1 MRRLLF
7 ASAITVLLAGIAN
20 AQQKPSGLPETKVA
34 AESQE
39 RLPVKRVVLYKNG
52 VGYFEHSARVRGTQ
66 ELNIDFTT
74 AQLNDVLN
82 SLTVVD
88 LGSGRISGVRFNSIA
103 PLSERLKALRLPLSE
118 GISRD
123 DFLNALRGTRVEVH
137 NGSASGAGRV
147 LSVETRKTLNPKG
160 EQLMEVTELSLVTDG
175 GELRSFE
182 MGPATSVRI
191 ADRDLSDDVG
201 RYLNLIGSAKAMD
214 LRRMT
219 ISATGDGERDVF
231 VSYISEVPVW
241 KSTYRILL
249 TDKPD
254 DPPLI
259 QGWAVVDNT
268 IGEDWK
274 GVRLSLVAG
283 APQSFIQQISQPYYV
298 RRPVVALPQEM
309 TLTPQTHEMAL
320 MAAPAPPPPP
330 GSGEGGG
337 TGGGVYS
344 VGAPGGVGSGAMG
357 GVIGGLV
364 GGTTGLEGIV
374 RDQTGAVIP
383 NAKLTLTNNANG
395 ASRTIRADSQG
406 HYRFR
411 NAQPG
416 DSTLTVDS
424 PGFQRLAMNNVAV
437 AAGRMNQFHPTL
449 AVGVTGE
456 TIMVAAEPERRM
468 EEQHPEA
475 EGKEIGDLFEY
486 DIKQTV
492 TIDKNQSALVPIIQA
507 HIDAEKVTLW
517 NAESAAALRA
527 LWLTNTSGQTLDAG
541 SFNVLEGDTF
551 AGQGL
556 LEAVHPGEKRLVS
569 YAPDPALH
577 VQVEENF
584 SEKPISKIVI
594 NKGLMLTT
602 REQRS
607 SKTYRISN
615 SDVTSRGVVIE
626 HPARPEWKLADN
638 LKPEE
643 SSASF
648 YRFRVKVNPKQSS
661 QLVVEEHKPETA
673 TLALTNLT
681 SDQVEVLTQ
690 QQRVTPAMEQA
701 FRRVLDQ
708 KSAIAT
714 LDAQLQAR
722 RQEIDSIGADQA
734 RLRENMKALKG
745 SAEEKA
751 LTERYTREL
760 NTQEDRL
767 AALRAQIADLDGKR
781 EQAAQRLDQTLSEIS
796 LTETF

>member
-1 MRRLLF
+1 MRRLIVTCALM
-7 ASAITVLLAGIAN
+7 VLLAGIVN
-20 AQQKPSGLPETKVA
+20 AQQKPSGLSEPNVA

-118 GISRD
+118 GTSRD

-147 LSVETRKTLNPKG
+147 LSVERRKTLNPKG

>member
-1 MRRLLF
+1 M
-7 ASAITVLLAGIAN
+7 VLLVAIAN
-20 AQQKPSGLPETKVA
+20 AQQKPSARPATDVA
-34 AESQE
+34 ADSQE

-66 ELNIDFTT
+66 ELDIDFTT

-88 LGSGRISGVRFNSIA
+88 LGAGRISGVRFNSIA
-103 PLSERLKALRLPLSE
+103 PLSERLKALRLPLGE
-118 GISRD
+118 ATSRD

-137 NGSASGAGRV
+137 NGAASGAGRV

-160 EQLMEVTELSLVTDG
+160 EQLTEVTELSLVTDG

-191 ADRDLSDDVG
+191 ADRDLSEDVG
-201 RYLNLIGSAKAMD
+201 RYLNLVGSAKAMD

-249 TDKPD
+249 PSKPD
-254 DPPLI
+254 EQPLI

-320 MAAPAPPPPP
+320 MAAPAPPPAPP
-330 GSGEGGG
+330 PLNAPTVIPRAVGAV
-337 TGGGVYS
+337 GGV
-344 VGAPGGVGSGAMG
+344 PGGMMA

-364 GGTTGLEGIV
+364 GGTSGLEGIV
-374 RDQTGAVIP
+374 RDPTGAAVP

-395 ASRTIRADSQG
+395 TSRTARADSEG
-406 HYRFR
+406 HYRFE
-411 NAQPG
+411 NVQAG
-416 DSTLTVDS
+416 DSTLTVES
-424 PGFQRLAMNNVAV
+424 PGFERLAMDNVRLSAS
-437 AAGRMNQFHPTL
+437 RMNETNPTL
-449 AVGVTGE
+449 AVGSTTEAVEVTA
-456 TIMVAAEPERRM
+456 VAENLERQ
-468 EEQHPEA
+468 EPEA

-492 TIDKNQSALVPIIQA
+492 TIDKNQSALVPIVQA

-517 NAESAAALRA
+517 NADSAAALRA

-569 YAPDPALH
+569 YAPDPALR

-594 NKGLMLTT
+594 NKGVMLTT
-602 REQRS
+602 REQRQS
-607 SKTYRISN
+607 RTYKVSN
-615 SDVTSRGVVIE
+615 SDVNSREVVIE
-626 HPARPEWKLADN
+626 HPARPLWKLADD

-648 YRFRVKVNPKQSS
+648 YRFRVKVNPKQSA

-681 SDQVEVLTQ
+681 SDQVDVLTQ

-708 KSAIAT
+708 KSAIAG

-722 RQEIDSIGADQA
+722 QQEVDAIGSDQS

-745 SAEEKA
+745 SVEEKA
-751 LTERYTREL
+751 LTERYTHEL

-767 AALRAQIADLDGKR
+767 AALRGQISELRGKR
-781 EQAAQRLDQTLSEIS
+781 EQAAERLDHTLNEITLSE
-796 LTETF
+796 TF

>member
-1 MRRLLF
+1 VGGL
-7 ASAITVLLAGIAN
+7 IGGVVGGVTVL
-20 AQQKPSGLPETKVA
+20 E
-34 AESQE
+34 
-39 RLPVKRVVLYKNG
+39 
-52 VGYFEHSARVRGTQ
+52 GT
-66 ELNIDFTT
+66 
-74 AQLNDVLN
+74 
-82 SLTVVD
+82 
-88 LGSGRISGVRFNSIA
+88 
-103 PLSERLKALRLPLSE
+103 
-118 GISRD
+118 
-123 DFLNALRGTRVEVH
+123 
-137 NGSASGAGRV
+137 
-147 LSVETRKTLNPKG
+147 
-160 EQLMEVTELSLVTDG
+160 
-175 GELRSFE
+175 
-182 MGPATSVRI
+182 
-191 ADRDLSDDVG
+191 
-201 RYLNLIGSAKAMD
+201 
-214 LRRMT
+214 
-219 ISATGDGERDVF
+219 
-231 VSYISEVPVW
+231 
-241 KSTYRILL
+241 
-249 TDKPD
+249 
-254 DPPLI
+254 
-259 QGWAVVDNT
+259 
-268 IGEDWK
+268 
-274 GVRLSLVAG
+274 
-283 APQSFIQQISQPYYV
+283 
-298 RRPVVALPQEM
+298 
-309 TLTPQTHEMAL
+309 
-320 MAAPAPPPPP
+320 
-330 GSGEGGG
+330 
-337 TGGGVYS
+337 
-344 VGAPGGVGSGAMG
+344 
-357 GVIGGLV
+357 
-364 GGTTGLEGIV
+364 V

-395 ASRTIRADSQG
+395 ASRTTRADSNG

-416 DSTLTVDS
+416 DSSLTVDS
-424 PGFQRLAMNNVAV
+424 PGFNQFAANNVAV
-437 AAGRMNQFHPTL
+437 SSGRNQFHPTL
-449 AVGVTGE
+449 TVGSATQTVE
-456 TIMVAAEPERRM
+456 VAAASPLANRAF
-468 EEQHPEA
+468 EELKELQPEA
-475 EGKEIGDLFEY
+475 EPKEIGDLFEY

-607 SKTYRISN
+607 SKSYKISN

-767 AALRAQIADLDGKR
+767 AALHAQIADLDGKR

>member
-1 MRRLLF
+1 
-7 ASAITVLLAGIAN
+7 
-20 AQQKPSGLPETKVA
+20 
-34 AESQE
+34 
-39 RLPVKRVVLYKNG
+39 VKRVVLYKNG

-88 LGSGRISGVRFNSIA
+88 LGGGRIGGVRFNSIA
-103 PLSERLKALRLPLSE
+103 PLSERLKALRLPLGE
-118 GISRD
+118 ATSRD

-137 NGSASGAGRV
+137 NGAASGAGRV
-147 LSVETRKTLNPKG
+147 LSVETRRTLNHKG
-160 EQLMEVTELSLVTDG
+160 EQLTEVTVLSLVTDG

-201 RYLNLIGSAKAMD
+201 RYLDLIGSAKAMD

-219 ISATGDGERDVF
+219 ISATGEGEREVF

-249 TDKPD
+249 SDKPD
-254 DPPLI
+254 DQPLI

-320 MAAPAPPPPP
+320 IAAPPPPAPP
-330 GSGEGGG
+330 GSGQGGGIGPGEGGG
-337 TGGGVYS
+337 IGGGVYS
-344 VGAPGGVGSGAMG
+344 VAGTV
-357 GVIGGLV
+357 GGLV
-364 GGTTGLEGIV
+364 GGRTGLEGIV
-374 RDQTGAVIP
+374 TDQSGAIIP
-383 NAKLTLTNNANG
+383 NAKLTLRNNARG
-395 ASRTIRADSQG
+395 TSETTRADSNG
-406 HYRFR
+406 HYRFA
-411 NAQPG
+411 NVQAG
-416 DSTLTVDS
+416 NSNLTVES
-424 PGFQRLAMNNVAV
+424 PGFQRVEMS
-437 AAGRMNQFHPTL
+437 
-449 AVGVTGE
+449 VGVRSGQRNEIHATLPLGAATE
-456 TIMVAAEPERRM
+456 TVMVSAAPEPFQPKRWV
-468 EEQHPEA
+468 EEQQPGA
-475 EGKEIGDLFEY
+475 EGKAIGDLFEY
-486 DIKQTV
+486 DIKQAV
-492 TIDKNQSALVPIIQA
+492 TIDKNQSALVPIAQA
-507 HIDAEKVTLW
+507 HIEAERVTLW
-517 NAESAAALRA
+517 NADSAAALRA
-527 LWLTNTSGQTLDAG
+527 LWLTNSSGQTLDAG

-569 YAPDPALH
+569 YAPDPAVR

-594 NKGLMLTT
+594 NKGVMLTT
-602 REQRS
+602 REERS

-615 SDVTSRGVVIE
+615 SDDNPRDVIIE
-626 HPARPEWKLADN
+626 HPARPQWLLADN

-648 YRFRVKVNPKQSS
+648 YRFRVKVNPKQGA
-661 QLVVEEHKPETA
+661 QLVVEEHTPEMA
-673 TLALTNLT
+673 TMALTNLT
-681 SDQVEVLTQ
+681 SDQVEVLSKE
-690 QQRVTPAMEQA
+690 QRVTPAMEQA

-708 KSAIAT
+708 KTAIAN
-714 LDAQLQAR
+714 LDAQLQVR
-722 RQEIDSIGADQA
+722 QQEIDAISTDQA

-760 NTQEDRL
+760 NGQEDRL
-767 AALRAQIADLDGKR
+767 AVLHSQISELKGKR
-781 EQAAQRLDQTLSEIS
+781 EQAAEKLDQTLNEIS
-796 LTETF
+796 LSETF

>member
-1 MRRLLF
+1 MVLF
-7 ASAITVLLAGIAN
+7 VGIAN
-20 AQQKPSGLPETKVA
+20 AQAKPGGRTAADVA
-34 AESQE
+34 TDSQE

-52 VGYFEHSARVRGTQ
+52 VGYFEHSAKVRGTQ

-118 GISRD
+118 GTSRD

-137 NGSASGAGRV
+137 NGSASGVGRV

-160 EQLMEVTELSLVTDG
+160 EQLTEVTDLSLVTDG

-182 MGPATSVRI
+182 MGPTTSVRI

-201 RYLNLIGSAKAMD
+201 RYLSLIGSAKAMD

-274 GVRLSLVAG
+274 GVRLSLIAG

-320 MAAPAPPPPP
+320 MNAPGPPPAAGGGAGGGVGP
-330 GSGEGGG
+330 GEGGG

-344 VGAPGGVGSGAMG
+344 VGGGVLD
-357 GVIGGLV
+357 GVV
-364 GGTTGLEGIV
+364 GKLTATGMEGFV
-374 RDQTGAVIP
+374 RDQAGAAIP
-383 NAKLTLTNNANG
+383 NAKLTLRNIANG
-395 ASRTIRADSQG
+395 FVETARADSNG
-406 HYRFR
+406 HYRLES
-411 NAQPG
+411 AQAG
-416 DSTLTVDS
+416 DSTLTVES
-424 PGFQRLAMNNVAV
+424 PGFQRLNMNNVRIAS
-437 AAGRMNQFHPTL
+437 GRMNQFHPTL
-449 AVGVTGE
+449 AVGASAE
-456 TIMVAAEPERRM
+456 TVMVSAQPKSWL
-468 EEQHPEA
+468 EEKQQAEA
-475 EGKEIGDLFEY
+475 EAKEIGDLFEY

-492 TIDKNQSALVPIIQA
+492 TIEKNQSALVPIVQA
-507 HIDAEKVTLW
+507 HVDAEKVTLW
-517 NAESAAALRA
+517 NADSAAALRA

-551 AGQGL
+551 GGQGL
-556 LEAVHPGEKRLVS
+556 LEAIRPGEKRLVS

-577 VQVEENF
+577 VQAHDDF

-594 NKGLMLTT
+594 NKGVMLTT

-607 SKTYRISN
+607 TKTYKLFN
-615 SDVTSRGVVIE
+615 SDVNGRDVIIE
-626 HPARPEWKLADN
+626 HPARDEWKLADN

-648 YRFRVKVNPKQSS
+648 YRFRVKVTPKQTA
-661 QLVVEEHKPETA
+661 QLVVEEHKPET
-673 TLALTNLT
+673 TEMALTNLT
-681 SDQVEVLTQ
+681 SDQVEVLTK

-701 FRRVLDQ
+701 FRQVLDE
-708 KSAIAT
+708 KNGIAA
-714 LDAQLQAR
+714 LDAQIQAR
-722 RQEIDSIGADQA
+722 QQELDAIAADQA

-767 AALRAQIADLDGKR
+767 AALHTQVSDLKSKR
-781 EQAAQRLDQTLSEIS
+781 EQAAEKLDQTLNEIS
-796 LTETF
+796 LRETF

>member
-1 MRRLLF
+1 M
-7 ASAITVLLAGIAN
+7 VLLVGMAN
-20 AQQKPSGLPETKVA
+20 AQPKPAGRTSVDLA

-52 VGYFEHSARVRGTQ
+52 VGYFEHSARVRGAQ

-118 GISRD
+118 GTSRD

-137 NGSASGAGRV
+137 NGSASGEGRV
-147 LSVETRKTLNPKG
+147 LSVETRKALNPKG
-160 EQLMEVTELSLVTDG
+160 EQLTEVTELSLVTDG

-219 ISATGDGERDVF
+219 ISATGEGERDVF

-249 TDKPD
+249 NDKPD
-254 DPPLI
+254 DPPVI

-298 RRPVVALPQEM
+298 RRPVVALAQEM
-309 TLTPQTHEMAL
+309 MLTPQTHEMAL
-320 MAAPAPPPPP
+320 MSAPSPAPAAGDGAGAGVGP
-330 GSGEGGG
+330 GAGGG

-344 VGAPGGVGSGAMG
+344 VGARGVVGGVPGGVMG
-357 GVIGGLV
+357 GVLGGIV
-364 GGTTGLEGIV
+364 SGTTGLEGFV
-374 RDQTGAVIP
+374 RDQTGAAIP
-383 NAKLTLTNNANG
+383 NAKVTLRNTLSG
-395 ASRTIRADSQG
+395 ASETIRSDSNG
-406 HYRFR
+406 HYRFE
-411 NAQPG
+411 NVQAG
-416 DSTLTVDS
+416 DSTVTAES
-424 PGFQRLAMNNVAV
+424 PGFQLATSNVRLDFR
-437 AAGRMNQFHPTL
+437 RMNEVQQTL
-449 AVGVTGE
+449 AVGTTTE
-456 TIMVAAEPERRM
+456 TVEFMAAAEGIVR
-468 EEQHPEA
+468 QQPEA
-475 EGKEIGDLFEY
+475 EAKEIGDLFEY

-507 HIDAEKVTLW
+507 HVDAEKVTLW
-517 NAESAAALRA
+517 NADSATALRA

-551 AGQGL
+551 GGQGL
-556 LEAVHPGEKRLVS
+556 LEAIHPGEKRLVS

-577 VQVEENF
+577 VQAHDDF

-594 NKGLMLTT
+594 NKGVMLTT
-602 REQRS
+602 REQRAT
-607 SKTYRISN
+607 KTYKLFN
-615 SDVTSRGVVIE
+615 SDVSARAVIIE
-626 HPARPEWKLADN
+626 HPARDEWKLAPD

-648 YRFRVKVNPKQSS
+648 YRFRVKVTPNQTA
-661 QLVVEEHKPETA
+661 QLVVEEHKPET
-673 TLALTNLT
+673 TEMALTNLT
-681 SDQVEVLTQ
+681 SDQVEVLTK

-701 FRRVLDQ
+701 FRKVLDQ
-708 KSAIAT
+708 KNGIAA
-714 LDAQLQAR
+714 LDAQIQT
-722 RQEIDSIGADQA
+722 RQQELDAIGADQS

-745 SAEEKA
+745 SPEEKT

-760 NTQEDRL
+760 NAQEDRL
-767 AALRAQIADLDGKR
+767 ATLHSQVSELKEKR

-796 LTETF
+796 LNETF

>member
-1 MRRLLF
+1 M
-7 ASAITVLLAGIAN
+7 AGRQTN
-20 AQQKPSGLPETKVA
+20 VA
-34 AESQE
+34 ADSQG

-118 GISRD
+118 GTSRD

-160 EQLMEVTELSLVTDG
+160 EQLTEVTELSLVTDG

-254 DPPLI
+254 DSPLI

-320 MAAPAPPPPP
+320 MAAPAAPPANGP
-330 GSGEGGG
+330 GEGGG
-337 TGGGVYS
+337 VGGGVYS
-344 VGAPGGVGSGAMG
+344 VGGGVASGTMG
-357 GVIGGLV
+357 GVIGGVV
-364 GGTTGLEGIV
+364 GGATVLEGTV
-374 RDQTGAVIP
+374 RDQSGAVIP
-383 NAKLTLTNNANG
+383 NAKVTLTNNANG
-395 ASRTIRADSQG
+395 ASRTTRADSQG

-416 DSTLTVDS
+416 DSTLAVDS
-424 PGFQRLAMNNVAV
+424 PGFQRLAVNNVV
-437 AAGRMNQFHPTL
+437 VSSGRNQFQPTL
-449 AVGVTGE
+449 TVGGVTQ
-456 TIMVAAEPERRM
+456 TVAVDANGQLAEPKRWV
-468 EEQHPEA
+468 EQEQPQAEA
-475 EGKEIGDLFEY
+475 KEIGDLFEY

-517 NAESAAALRA
+517 NPESATALRA

-541 SFNVLEGDTF
+541 SFNILEGDTF

-569 YAPDPALH
+569 YAPDPALR
-577 VQVEENF
+577 VKLEENF
-584 SEKPISKIVI
+584 SEKPISRIVI
-594 NKGLMLTT
+594 NKGLMFTT

-607 SKTYRISN
+607 SRTYKISN
-615 SDVTSRGVVIE
+615 SDVTSREVVIE
-626 HPARPEWKLADN
+626 HPARPEWKLSDN

-648 YRFRVKVNPKQSS
+648 YRFRVKVKPK
-661 QLVVEEHKPETA
+661 E
-673 TLALTNLT
+673 
-681 SDQVEVLTQ
+681 
-690 QQRVTPAMEQA
+690 
-701 FRRVLDQ
+701 
-708 KSAIAT
+708 SANSWS
-714 LDAQLQAR
+714 R
-722 RQEIDSIGADQA
+722 SI
-734 RLRENMKALKG
+734 
-745 SAEEKA
+745 SP
-751 LTERYTREL
+751 
-760 NTQEDRL
+760 
-767 AALRAQIADLDGKR
+767 KR
-781 EQAAQRLDQTLSEIS
+781 PRWRSPT
-796 LTETF
+796 

>member
-1 MRRLLF
+1 M
-7 ASAITVLLAGIAN
+7 VLLVGTASG
-20 AQQKPSGLPETKVA
+20 QPKPSGRTAADVA
-34 AESQE
+34 ADSQE

-103 PLSERLKALRLPLSE
+103 PLSERLKALRLPLGE
-118 GISRD
+118 ATSRD

-160 EQLMEVTELSLVTDG
+160 EQLTEVTELSLMTDA

-182 MGPATSVRI
+182 MGPATSVRV
-191 ADRDLSDDVG
+191 ADRSLSDDVG
-201 RYLNLIGSAKAMD
+201 RYLDLIGSAKAMD

-249 TDKPD
+249 TDKAD

-274 GVRLSLVAG
+274 GVRLSLIAG

-320 MAAPAPPPPP
+320 MSVPPPPVSGP
-330 GSGEGGG
+330 GGGGTGSGQGGG

-344 VGAPGGVGSGAMG
+344 VGGGIAGGVPGGVVG
-357 GVIGGLV
+357 GVIGGLA
-364 GGTTGLEGIV
+364 GGTTGLEGV
-374 RDQTGAVIP
+374 VLDQSGATIP
-383 NAKLTLTNNANG
+383 NAKVTLRNTVNG
-395 ASRTIRADSQG
+395 GLETIRTDSNG
-406 HYRFR
+406 HYRFTNVR
-411 NAQPG
+411 AG
-416 DSTLTVDS
+416 DSALTIES
-424 PGFQRLAMNNVAV
+424 PGFQRLDLNNIAV
-437 AAGRMNQFHPTL
+437 SSGRMNQFNPTL
-449 AVGVTGE
+449 IVGTTTE
-456 TIMVAAEPERRM
+456 MVMVEAEAKGGLEA
-468 EEQHPEA
+468 EQPEA
-475 EGKEIGDLFEY
+475 EAKTIGDLFEY
-486 DIKQTV
+486 DIRQTV

-507 HIDAEKVTLW
+507 HVDAEKVTLW
-517 NAESAAALRA
+517 NADSATPLRA
-527 LWLTNTSGQTLDAG
+527 LWLTNTTGQTLDAG
-541 SFNVLEGDTF
+541 SFNILEGETF
-551 AGQGL
+551 GGQGL
-556 LEAVHPGEKRLVS
+556 LEAIRPGEKRLVS

-577 VQVEENF
+577 VQAEEKL
-584 SEKPISKIVI
+584 SEKPINKIVI
-594 NKGLMLTT
+594 NKGVMLTT
-602 REQRS
+602 REQRA
-607 SKTYRISN
+607 SKTYKLFN
-615 SDVTSRGVVIE
+615 SDVNARDVIIE
-626 HPARPEWKLADN
+626 HPARDEWKLASD

-643 SSASF
+643 SSVSF
-648 YRFRVKVNPKQSS
+648 YRFRVKVNPKQSA

-673 TLALTNLT
+673 EMALTNLS
-681 SDQVEVLTQ
+681 SDQVEVLTK
-690 QQRVTPAMEQA
+690 QQRVTPALEQA
-701 FRRVLDQ
+701 FRQVLDQ
-708 KSAIAT
+708 KNGIAA
-714 LDAQLQAR
+714 LDVQIRAR
-722 RQEIDSIGADQA
+722 QQESDAIGADQA

-760 NTQEDRL
+760 NNQEDRL
-767 AALRAQIADLDGKR
+767 AALHTQVSELKGKR
-781 EQAAQRLDQTLSEIS
+781 EQAAEKLDQTLNELS
-796 LTETF
+796 LSETF

>member
-1 MRRLLF
+1 MVSLL
-7 ASAITVLLAGIAN
+7 GIAN
-20 AQQKPSGLPETKVA
+20 AQQEPSARTASSVA

-88 LGSGRISGVRFNSIA
+88 LGGGRIGGVRFNSIA
-103 PLSERLKALRLPLSE
+103 PLSERLKALRLPLGE
-118 GISRD
+118 GTSRD

-137 NGSASGAGRV
+137 NGATSGAGRV
-147 LSVETRKTLNPKG
+147 LSVETRKILNPKG
-160 EQLMEVTELSLVTDG
+160 EQLTEVTELSLVTDS

-249 TDKPD
+249 EAHPD
-254 DPPLI
+254 DKPLI

-320 MAAPAPPPPP
+320 MAAPPPPPP
-330 GSGEGGG
+330 PANGPQGVV
-337 TGGGVYS
+337 GGV
-344 VGAPGGVGSGAMG
+344 AGGVMG
-357 GVIGGLV
+357 GVVPRVIGGVV
-364 GGTTGLEGIV
+364 GGTTGLEGTV

-395 ASRTIRADSQG
+395 TSETTRADSNG

-424 PGFQRLAMNNVAV
+424 PGFQRLDMNNVAV
-437 AAGRMNQFHPTL
+437 ASGRMNQFHPTL
-449 AVGVTGE
+449 AVGTSTE
-456 TIMVAAEPERRM
+456 TIMVSAEPRRWVE
-468 EEQHPEA
+468 EEQPEA

-486 DIKQTV
+486 DLKQTV
-492 TIDKNQSALVPIIQA
+492 TIDKNQSALVPIVQA

-517 NAESAAALRA
+517 NADSAAALRA

-569 YAPDPALH
+569 YAPDPALR

-594 NKGLMLTT
+594 NKGVMLTI

-607 SKTYRISN
+607 SKTYKISN
-615 SDVTSRGVVIE
+615 SDVTSRDVVIE
-626 HPARPEWKLADN
+626 HPARAEWKLADT

-648 YRFRVKVNPKQSS
+648 YRFRVKVNPKQSA

-690 QQRVTPAMEQA
+690 QRRVTPAMEQA

-714 LDAQLQAR
+714 LDAQLQAS

-745 SAEEKA
+745 SVEEKA

-767 AALRAQIADLDGKR
+767 AALHAQIADLDGKR
-781 EQAAQRLDQTLSEIS
+781 EHAAERLDQTLNEIS
-796 LTETF
+796 LSETF

>member
-1 MRRLLF
+1 M
-7 ASAITVLLAGIAN
+7 VLLAGIAN
-20 AQQKPSGLPETKVA
+20 AQQKPSGLAETKVA

-118 GISRD
+118 GTSRD

-344 VGAPGGVGSGAMG
+344 VGAPGGGLGGVMG
-357 GVIGGLV
+357 GSMGGLV
-364 GGTTGLEGIV
+364 GGTTGLEGMV

-383 NAKLTLTNNANG
+383 NAKVTLRNNANG
-395 ASRTIRADSQG
+395 ASRTTRADSNG

-416 DSTLTVDS
+416 DSSLSVDS
-424 PGFQRLAMNNVAV
+424 PGFQQLAVNNVAV
-437 AAGRMNQFHPTL
+437 ASGRMNQFHPTL

-468 EEQHPEA
+468 EEQQPEA

-569 YAPDPALH
+569 YAPDPAVH
-577 VQVEENF
+577 VQVQENF
-584 SEKPISKIVI
+584 SEKPISRIVI
-594 NKGLMLTT
+594 NKGLMFTT

-607 SKTYRISN
+607 SRTYKISN
-615 SDVTSRGVVIE
+615 SDVTSREAVIE
-626 HPARPEWKLADN
+626 HPARPLWQLADN
-638 LKPEE
+638 LKPDE

-648 YRFRVKVNPKQSS
+648 YRFRVKVKPKESS

-767 AALRAQIADLDGKR
+767 AALHAQIADLDGKR

>member
-7 ASAITVLLAGIAN
+7 TSVLMVLLVGIAG
-20 AQQKPSGLPETKVA
+20 AQPKPGARTAADVA
-34 AESQE
+34 ADSQE

-118 GISRD
+118 GTSRD

-137 NGSASGAGRV
+137 NGGASGVGRV
-147 LSVETRKTLNPKG
+147 LSVETRKTLNPRG
-160 EQLMEVTELSLVTDG
+160 EQVTEVTDLSLVTDG

-191 ADRDLSDDVG
+191 ADHDLSDDVG
-201 RYLNLIGSAKAMD
+201 RYLSLVGSAKAMD

-298 RRPVVALPQEM
+298 RRPVVALAQEM
-309 TLTPQTHEMAL
+309 MLTPQTHEMAL
-320 MAAPAPPPPP
+320 MAAPAPPLNGRGEGGGI
-330 GSGEGGG
+330 GSGQGAGVGGG
-337 TGGGVYS
+337 TGGGMYS
-344 VGAPGGVGSGAMG
+344 VGGRV
-357 GVIGGLV
+357 V
-364 GGTTGLEGIV
+364 GGALAKLTGMEGFV
-374 RDQTGAVIP
+374 RDQAGAPIP
-383 NAKLTLTNNANG
+383 NAKLTLRNNANG
-395 ASRTIRADSQG
+395 FVETARADSNG
-406 HYRFR
+406 HYQIE
-411 NAQPG
+411 NAQAG
-416 DSTLTVDS
+416 DSALTVES
-424 PGFQRLAMNNVAV
+424 PGFQRLDMNNVPIAS
-437 AAGRMNQFHPTL
+437 GRMNQFHPTL
-449 AVGVTGE
+449 AVGTSAE
-456 TIMVAAEPERRM
+456 TVMVSAQPKSWL
-468 EEQHPEA
+468 EEKEQAEA
-475 EGKEIGDLFEY
+475 EAKEIGDLFEY

-492 TIDKNQSALVPIIQA
+492 TIEKNQSALVPIVQA

-517 NAESAAALRA
+517 NPDSATPLRA

-551 AGQGL
+551 GGQGL
-556 LEAVHPGEKRLVS
+556 LEAIRPGEKRLVS
-569 YAPDPALH
+569 YAPDPAVH
-577 VQVEENF
+577 VQAKDDF
-584 SEKPISKIVI
+584 SEKPISKIAI
-594 NKGLMLTT
+594 NKGVMLTT
-602 REQRS
+602 REQRA
-607 SKTYRISN
+607 SKTYKIFN
-615 SDVTSRGVVIE
+615 SDVNARDVIIE
-626 HPARPEWKLADN
+626 HPARDEWKLADN

-648 YRFRVKVNPKQSS
+648 YRFRVKVTPKQTA
-661 QLVVEEHKPETA
+661 QLLVEEHKPEPPRWR
-673 TLALTNLT
+673 
-681 SDQVEVLTQ
+681 S
-690 QQRVTPAMEQA
+690 P
-701 FRRVLDQ
+701 
-708 KSAIAT
+708 I
-714 LDAQLQAR
+714 
-722 RQEIDSIGADQA
+722 
-734 RLRENMKALKG
+734 
-745 SAEEKA
+745 
-751 LTERYTREL
+751 
-760 NTQEDRL
+760 
-767 AALRAQIADLDGKR
+767 
-781 EQAAQRLDQTLSEIS
+781 
-796 LTETF
+796 

>member
-1 MRRLLF
+1 M
-7 ASAITVLLAGIAN
+7 VLLVGIAN
-20 AQQKPSGLPETKVA
+20 AQPKPGGRTAADVA
-34 AESQE
+34 ADSQE

-118 GISRD
+118 GTSRD

-137 NGSASGAGRV
+137 NGSVSGVGRV

-160 EQLMEVTELSLVTDG
+160 EQLAEVTEISLVSDG
-175 GELRSFE
+175 GELRTFE

-191 ADRDLSDDVG
+191 SDHDLSDDVG
-201 RYLNLIGSAKAMD
+201 RYLSLIGSAKAMD

-298 RRPVVALPQEM
+298 RRPVVALAQEM
-309 TLTPQTHEMAL
+309 MLTPQTHEMAL
-320 MAAPAPPPPP
+320 MAAPAAPVNGRGEAVGI
-330 GSGEGGG
+330 GSGQGGGIGPGEGGG
-337 TGGGVYS
+337 TGGGMYS
-344 VGAPGGVGSGAMG
+344 VGAGVVGGVLGKA
-357 GVIGGLV
+357 
-364 GGTTGLEGIV
+364 TGLEGTV
-374 RDQTGAVIP
+374 RDQAGAVIP
-383 NAKLTLTNNANG
+383 NAKVTLTNSANG
-395 ASRTIRADSQG
+395 SVETVRADSNG
-406 HYRFR
+406 LYRFE
-411 NAQPG
+411 NAQAG
-416 DSTLTVDS
+416 DSILTVES
-424 PGFQRLAMNNVAV
+424 PGFQRLDTSNVRIAS
-437 AAGRMNQFHPTL
+437 GRMNQFHPRL
-449 AVGVTGE
+449 AVGASAE
-456 TIMVAAEPERRM
+456 TVMVSAEPKSWL
-468 EEQHPEA
+468 EEKQQAEA
-475 EGKEIGDLFEY
+475 EAKTIGDLFEY

-492 TIDKNQSALVPIIQA
+492 TIDKNQSALVPIVQA
-507 HIDAEKVTLW
+507 HVDAEKVTLW
-517 NAESAAALRA
+517 NANSATALRA

-551 AGQGL
+551 GGQGL
-556 LEAVHPGEKRLVS
+556 LEAIRPGEKRLVS
-569 YAPDPALH
+569 YAPDPAVH
-577 VQVEENF
+577 VQAKDDF

-594 NKGLMLTT
+594 NKGVMLTT
-602 REQRS
+602 REQRAT
-607 SKTYRISN
+607 KTYKLFN
-615 SDVTSRGVVIE
+615 SDASNRDVIVE
-626 HPARPEWKLADN
+626 HPARDEWKLADN

-648 YRFRVKVNPKQSS
+648 YRFRVKLNPKQSA
-661 QLVVEEHKPETA
+661 QLVVEEHKPET
-673 TLALTNLT
+673 TEMALTNLT
-681 SDQVEVLTQ
+681 NDQVEVLTK

-701 FRRVLDQ
+701 FRQVLDQ
-708 KSAIAT
+708 KNGIAA
-714 LDAQLQAR
+714 LDAQIQGR
-722 RQEIDSIGADQA
+722 RQELDAIGADQA

-767 AALRAQIADLDGKR
+767 ATLHTQVSELKEKR
-781 EQAAQRLDQTLSEIS
+781 EQAAEKLDQTLNAIS
-796 LTETF
+796 LSEAF

>member
-1 MRRLLF
+1 M
-7 ASAITVLLAGIAN
+7 VLLAGIAN
-20 AQQKPSGLPETKVA
+20 AQQKPSGLSETKVA
-34 AESQE
+34 AETQE

-118 GISRD
+118 GTSRD

-219 ISATGDGERDVF
+219 ISATGEGERDVF

-254 DPPLI
+254 DSPLI

-344 VGAPGGVGSGAMG
+344 VGAPGGGPGGVMG

-383 NAKLTLTNNANG
+383 NAKLILTNNSNG
-395 ASRTIRADSQG
+395 ASRTTRADSNG

-416 DSTLTVDS
+416 DSSLTVDS
-424 PGFQRLAMNNVAV
+424 PGFQRLAVNNVAV
-437 AAGRMNQFHPTL
+437 ASGRLNQFHPTL

-468 EEQHPEA
+468 EEQQPEA

-556 LEAVHPGEKRLVS
+556 LEAVRPGEKRLVS

-607 SKTYRISN
+607 SKTYKISN

-673 TLALTNLT
+673 ALALTNLT

-734 RLRENMKALKG
+734 RLCENMKALKG

-781 EQAAQRLDQTLSEIS
+781 EQAAQRLDQTLSEIN

>member
-1 MRRLLF
+1 MVSL
-7 ASAITVLLAGIAN
+7 SAIAN
-20 AQQKPSGLPETKVA
+20 AQREPTARTAASVA
-34 AESQE
+34 GESQE

-88 LGSGRISGVRFNSIA
+88 LGGGRIGGVRFNSIA
-103 PLSERLKALRLPLSE
+103 PLSERLKALRLPLGE
-118 GISRD
+118 GTSRD

-137 NGSASGAGRV
+137 GGATSGAGRV
-147 LSVETRKTLNPKG
+147 LSVETRKILNPKG
-160 EQLMEVTELSLVTDG
+160 EQLTEVTELSLVTDS

-219 ISATGDGERDVF
+219 ISAAGDGERDVF

-274 GVRLSLVAG
+274 NVRLSLIAG

-320 MAAPAPPPPP
+320 MAVPAAPPPPGP
-330 GSGEGGG
+330 GEGGG
-337 TGGGVYS
+337 VGGGVS
-344 VGAPGGVGSGAMG
+344 SAGAAGGVQG
-357 GVIGGLV
+357 GVLGGVLGGV
-364 GGTTGLEGIV
+364 AGGTTVLEGIV
-374 RDQTGAVIP
+374 RDQSGAAIP
-383 NAKLTLTNNANG
+383 NAKVTLTNNANG
-395 ASRTIRADSQG
+395 ASRTTRADTQG

-416 DSTLTVDS
+416 DSSLTVDS
-424 PGFQRLAMNNVAV
+424 PGFQQLDMNNLTVSS
-437 AAGRMNQFHPTL
+437 GRNQFHPTL
-449 AVGVTGE
+449 TVGS
-456 TIMVAAEPERRM
+456 VAQTVEVSANGPVAEAKRWL
-468 EEQHPEA
+468 EQGQPEA
-475 EGKEIGDLFEY
+475 EAKEIGDLFEY

-492 TIDKNQSALVPIIQA
+492 TIDKNQSALVPIVQA

-517 NAESAAALRA
+517 NAQSAAALRA

-556 LEAVHPGEKRLVS
+556 LEAVHPGEKRLAS
-569 YAPDPALH
+569 YAPDPALR
-577 VQVEENF
+577 VKVEESF

-607 SKTYRISN
+607 SKTYKISN
-615 SDVTSRGVVIE
+615 SDTTSRDVVIE
-626 HPARPEWKLADN
+626 HPARPLWQLADN

-648 YRFRVKVNPKQSS
+648 YRFRVKVKPKEGA
-661 QLVVEEHKPETA
+661 QLVVEEHKPETS

-708 KSAIAT
+708 KSAIAA

-722 RQEIDSIGADQA
+722 RQEIDSIAADQA

-767 AALRAQIADLDGKR
+767 AALHAQITDLDGNR
-781 EQAAQRLDQTLSEIS
+781 EQAAQRLDQTLNEIS
-796 LTETF
+796 LSESF

>member
-1 MRRLLF
+1 M
-7 ASAITVLLAGIAN
+7 VLLVGVAN
-20 AQQKPSGLPETKVA
+20 AQPKPGGRTAADVA
-34 AESQE
+34 ADSQE

-118 GISRD
+118 GTSRD

-137 NGSASGAGRV
+137 NGSVSGVGRV

-160 EQLMEVTELSLVTDG
+160 EQLAEVTEISLVSDG
-175 GELRSFE
+175 GELRTFE

-191 ADRDLSDDVG
+191 ADHDLSDDVG

-274 GVRLSLVAG
+274 GVRLSLIAG

-298 RRPVVALPQEM
+298 RRPVVAMAQEM
-309 TLTPQTHEMAL
+309 MLTPQTHEMAL
-320 MAAPAPPPPP
+320 MAAPAAPVNGRGEGGGI
-330 GSGEGGG
+330 GSGRGGGIGPGEGGG
-337 TGGGVYS
+337 TGGGMYS
-344 VGAPGGVGSGAMG
+344 VGA
-357 GVIGGLV
+357 GVIGGVL
-364 GGTTGLEGIV
+364 GKATGLEGTV

-383 NAKLTLTNNANG
+383 NAKLTLRNIANG
-395 ASRTIRADSQG
+395 LVETARADSNG
-406 HYRFR
+406 LYRFE
-411 NAQPG
+411 NAQAG
-416 DSTLTVDS
+416 DSSLTVES
-424 PGFQRLAMNNVAV
+424 PGFQRLDLNNIAV
-437 AAGRMNQFHPTL
+437 SPARMNQFNPTL
-449 AVGVTGE
+449 VVGESKEMV
-456 TIMVAAEPERRM
+456 MVAVEAE
-468 EEQHPEA
+468 QPEA
-475 EGKEIGDLFEY
+475 EAKTIGDLFEY

-492 TIDKNQSALVPIIQA
+492 TIDKNQSALVPIVQA
-507 HIDAEKVTLW
+507 HVDAEKVTLW
-517 NAESAAALRA
+517 NANSATALRA

-551 AGQGL
+551 GGQGL
-556 LEAVHPGEKRLVS
+556 LEAIRPGEKRLVS
-569 YAPDPALH
+569 YAPDPAVH
-577 VQVEENF
+577 VQAKDDF
-584 SEKPISKIVI
+584 SEKPISRIVI
-594 NKGLMLTT
+594 NKGVMLTT
-602 REQRS
+602 REQRAT
-607 SKTYRISN
+607 KTYKLFN
-615 SDVTSRGVVIE
+615 SDASNRDVIVE
-626 HPARPEWKLADN
+626 HPARDEWKLADN

-648 YRFRVKVNPKQSS
+648 YRFRVKLNPKQSA
-661 QLVVEEHKPETA
+661 QFVVEEHKPET
-673 TLALTNLT
+673 TEMALTNLT
-681 SDQVEVLTQ
+681 SDQVEVLTK

-701 FRRVLDQ
+701 FRQVLDQ
-708 KSAIAT
+708 KNGIAA
-714 LDAQLQAR
+714 LDAQIQGR
-722 RQEIDSIGADQA
+722 RQELDAIGTDQA

-767 AALRAQIADLDGKR
+767 AALHTQVSELKEKR
-781 EQAAQRLDQTLSEIS
+781 EQAAEKLDQTLNAIS
-796 LTETF
+796 LSEAF